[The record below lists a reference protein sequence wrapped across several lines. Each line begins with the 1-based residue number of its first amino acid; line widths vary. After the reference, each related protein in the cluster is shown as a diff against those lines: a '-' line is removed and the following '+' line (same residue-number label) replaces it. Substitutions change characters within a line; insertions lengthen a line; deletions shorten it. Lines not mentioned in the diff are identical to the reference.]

1 MGNMVEMRLKKL
13 MNPRM
18 MGFTSDTGGLGD
30 QVEVN
35 SRESGR

>member
-18 MGFTSDTGGLGD
+18 MGFTSDTGGAGG
-30 QVEVN
+30 
-35 SRESGR
+35 SSGGKLKRIW